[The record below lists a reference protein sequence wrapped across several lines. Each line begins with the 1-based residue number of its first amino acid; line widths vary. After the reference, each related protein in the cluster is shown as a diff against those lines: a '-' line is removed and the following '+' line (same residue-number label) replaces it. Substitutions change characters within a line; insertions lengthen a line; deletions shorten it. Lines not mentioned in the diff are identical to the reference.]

1 MSGRHRKHVRRI
13 LADARRMVAAHGG
26 TVALVPGGKH
36 EKLVIEV
43 NGHRY
48 VKPISNGT
56 RGDVERKCREDIRHQ
71 LAVMAS

>member
-1 MSGRHRKHVRRI
+1 MSGRHRKHVRKI

-43 NGHRY
+43 NGRRY
-48 VKPISNGT
+48 VKPISNGA
-56 RGDVERKCREDIRHQ
+56 GDVVQRKCHEDIRRE
-71 LAVMAS
+71 LMVMAS